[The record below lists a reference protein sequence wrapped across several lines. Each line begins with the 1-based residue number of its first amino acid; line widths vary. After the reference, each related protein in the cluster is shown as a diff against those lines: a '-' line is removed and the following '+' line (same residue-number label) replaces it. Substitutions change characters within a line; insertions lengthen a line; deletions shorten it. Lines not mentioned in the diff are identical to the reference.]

1 MPRSLG
7 AFLLATILFMLP
19 PAPALACSCGMY
31 ESARAQVEATDVIFV
46 GRVIRTEAVPFAH
59 DELVTTFEVLEE
71 LKGDIPR
78 IVRVRHPAPVC
89 CLCFVTFTRGAE
101 GLVFAHRYEGRL
113 HTSLCSAPRFPEAEY
128 RASLRR

>member
-7 AFLLATILFMLP
+7 AFFLATILFMLSP
-19 PAPALACSCGMY
+19 VPALACSCGMS

-46 GRVIRTEAVPFAH
+46 GRVIRTERVLFA
-59 DELVTTFEVLEE
+59 ENEVVTTFEVREE
-71 LKGDIPR
+71 LKGQIPR
-78 IVRVRHPAPVC
+78 IVRIRHPAPVC

-113 HTSLCSAPRFPEAEY
+113 HTSLCSAPHFPEAEY
-128 RASLRR
+128 RAALRP